1 MRIGICCGTGQLADA
16 KAAGYAYAE
25 MAVTGVLIP
34 EASEAEFAPNREKVL
49 ASPIPVEA
57 FNCFVPG
64 HIKVTGPEV
73 NLDHV
78 EAYME
83 VALRRTHECG
93 ASIVVFGS
101 GGARAMPEGFPKPK
115 ARVQY
120 LDAVR
125 IAGDIG
131 EKYGVTIVLE
141 PLLARADNL
150 FNYVSEGMAFVD
162 ALEHPRVKLLTDLT
176 GFLGALKQAGYDGR
190 VSVEDNPGLL
200 GKTGENY
207 AAAIAAV
214 RAYVESQM
222 PVTV

>member
-1 MRIGICCGTGQLADA
+1 
-16 KAAGYAYAE
+16 
-25 MAVTGVLIP
+25 
-34 EASEAEFAPNREKVL
+34 
-49 ASPIPVEA
+49 
-57 FNCFVPG
+57 
-64 HIKVTGPEV
+64 
-73 NLDHV
+73 
-78 EAYME
+78 
-83 VALRRTHECG
+83 
-93 ASIVVFGS
+93 
-101 GGARAMPEGFPKPK
+101 MPEGFPKPK

-162 ALEHPRVKLLTDLT
+162 ALEHPRVKLLTDLYHFEAGSEPYGNIVAAGARFGHVHLATPAIPETGEGKVYDFT